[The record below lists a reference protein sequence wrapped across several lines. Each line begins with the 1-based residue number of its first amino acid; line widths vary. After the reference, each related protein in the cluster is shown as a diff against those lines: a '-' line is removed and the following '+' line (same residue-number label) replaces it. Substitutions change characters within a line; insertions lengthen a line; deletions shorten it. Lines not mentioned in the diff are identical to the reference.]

1 MKASVLKRKIMI
13 AFTKYYI
20 AIVAFCVIVVIG
32 GGYLLFMKDT
42 MNDINEI
49 GVADLQS
56 REDQLVE
63 RTETLLRLQ
72 NLNERFA
79 KITKED
85 LRQLD
90 NVLPHQSEIPYLV
103 IELKEFIKNNG
114 LDVLSLDI
122 GPLSTG
128 SAVVDTANTP
138 VKSLS
143 IVVVIDGLDSYEGIK
158 TFLNAMSNNLPL
170 VELNSFTYTPAVSAY
185 TLNLTTYYQ

>member
-1 MKASVLKRKIMI
+1 MMV

-20 AIVAFCVIVVIG
+20 AVVAVCVIAVIG
-32 GGYLLFMKDT
+32 GGYLLFIKDT

-49 GVADLQS
+49 GVADLES
-56 REDQLVE
+56 REEQLVE

-72 NLNERFA
+72 SLNERFA
-79 KITKED
+79 KITQED

-90 NVLPHQSEIPYLV
+90 KVLPHQSEIPYLV

-122 GPLSTG
+122 GPMST
-128 SAVVDTANTP
+128 SMAAVDTVNTP

-170 VELNSFTYTPAVSAY
+170 VELNSFTYSPAVSGY
-185 TLNLTTYYQ
+185 SLNLTTYYK